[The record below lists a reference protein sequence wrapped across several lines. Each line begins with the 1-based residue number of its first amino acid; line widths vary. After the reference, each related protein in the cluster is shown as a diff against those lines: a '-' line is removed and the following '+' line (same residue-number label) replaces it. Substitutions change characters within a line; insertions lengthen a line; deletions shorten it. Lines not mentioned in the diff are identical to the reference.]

1 MIPIVEP
8 DSSISFKVLGLVPLQ
23 TRPYRFASSAIFI
36 GIWMALGLVFHPDVN
51 TYLLI
56 GVPLTLVFQLV
67 VKREPLAALW
77 VRSAP
82 KMQLNAK
89 LLLAITLLLVEPLH
103 TLFKQYLHHAPAPYI
118 HWDIACLAGVFAA
131 AYAIQ
136 NFDRSTLKATLRCL
150 LTAGLPYVV
159 IVVLIHTASHKELG
173 HSPILTGFKWLLL
186 YFPVCFALE
195 EVTFRGAIDSFVQF
209 GNERYPWL
217 SAFFVS
223 ALWGLW
229 HVPTVPN
236 PSISTAIGAVFI
248 SCIIGVPLSFAWR
261 RSGNLASSGFVH
273 SLMDAIRNVGILS

>member
-118 HWDIACLAGVFAA
+118 HWDIACL
-131 AYAIQ
+131 
-136 NFDRSTLKATLRCL
+136 
-150 LTAGLPYVV
+150 
-159 IVVLIHTASHKELG
+159 
-173 HSPILTGFKWLLL
+173 
-186 YFPVCFALE
+186 
-195 EVTFRGAIDSFVQF
+195 
-209 GNERYPWL
+209 
-217 SAFFVS
+217 
-223 ALWGLW
+223 
-229 HVPTVPN
+229 
-236 PSISTAIGAVFI
+236 
-248 SCIIGVPLSFAWR
+248 
-261 RSGNLASSGFVH
+261 
-273 SLMDAIRNVGILS
+273 